1 MRDSDDSLVRSAQR
15 GNRSAFEE
23 MVRRT
28 SRLVYARLYL
38 ETGDTHQSEDLVQET
53 YLQAFRALK
62 SLESASQFR
71 AWLCTIA
78 DNVLID
84 SARRDGRQK
93 RAAPPRSPAET
104 LGQVAGKTPSPPE
117 EAQLAERRQHVLSV
131 VRSLPEDYRLPVM
144 LRYFAGADYESMEM
158 QLGLT
163 NGALRGMLH
172 RGLKMLKD
180 KLEEVN
186 L

>member
-1 MRDSDDSLVRSAQR
+1 MRDSEDSLVRSAQR

-28 SRLVYARLYL
+28 SRLVYARFYL

-53 YLQAFRALK
+53 YLQAFRALA
-62 SLESASQFR
+62 SLESPSQFR

-93 RAAPPRSPAET
+93 RAAPPRAPTET
-104 LGQVAGKTPSPPE
+104 LGQVAGKSPSPRE
-117 EAQLAERRQHVLSV
+117 EAQLAQRRQHVLSV

-180 KLEEVN
+180 KLEKVD